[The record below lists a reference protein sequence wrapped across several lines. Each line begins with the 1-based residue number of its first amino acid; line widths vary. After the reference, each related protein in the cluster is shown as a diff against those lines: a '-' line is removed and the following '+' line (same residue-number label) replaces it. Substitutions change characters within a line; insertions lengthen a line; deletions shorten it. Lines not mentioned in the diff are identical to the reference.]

1 MDLMTV
7 GIIIL
12 VVIVIGGA
20 AKSAEKVVLSQYVMS
35 HEIDPAARI
44 LKMQMIANL
53 DHVQDGL
60 VRGQMVNQ
68 ILK

>member
-1 MDLMTV
+1 MDLITIGV
-7 GIIIL
+7 ILL
-12 VVIVIGGA
+12 VVIIIGGA
-20 AKSAEKVVLSQYVMS
+20 ARSSEKIMLSQYVMS
-35 HEIDPAARI
+35 HETDPAARI

>member
-1 MDLMTV
+1 MLTYIV
-7 GIIIL
+7 IGIIAVLI
-12 VVIVIGGA
+12 IGGA
-20 AKSAEKVVLSQYVMS
+20 ARSSEKIMLSQYVMS
-35 HEIDPAARI
+35 HETDPAARI